1 MTRTLILISRREL
14 HATGL
19 ANAHAKARTHQ
30 PGNCWLSTLNGAHH
44 MRWKHKKQLSLLNH
58 GVLMD
63 DKGLFKKKCQLSCSF
78 VFCLSLLLFYSE
90 MVHKQWLKVWFLISQ
105 MPILSGRINFVPFST
120 TSNFCFPKIPM
131 KYSKNGQKFAMS
143 KNPSNMLFNTCWT
156 PCKKPHVSTRSR
168 SWYTFFLI
176 TPYLLYLLN
185 FPANLDILFIPNIIN
200 IKVVQPGQ
208 VFH

>member
-1 MTRTLILISRREL
+1 
-14 HATGL
+14 
-19 ANAHAKARTHQ
+19 
-30 PGNCWLSTLNGAHH
+30 
-44 MRWKHKKQLSLLNH
+44 
-58 GVLMD
+58 
-63 DKGLFKKKCQLSCSF
+63 
-78 VFCLSLLLFYSE
+78 

-168 SWYTFFLI
+168 SWYTFFWI
-176 TPYLLYLLN
+176 TPYHIETKVYWNHQYVLSIKRRQNLPFRYRLWWRLEFLHWPVHFPNKLPLLTTLRRC
-185 FPANLDILFIPNIIN
+185 ALDKSGKWKWPFKILVRNSVCLSERTIVSM
-200 IKVVQPGQ
+200 KEKTR
-208 VFH
+208 